1 MMSALGA
8 ADTISQIS
16 SVSSRDEKFF
26 ITGAKVNKAR
36 FEMKKNDEPGSP
48 TARAAQ
54 ALAIMN
60 KKDDKELEEEFGD
73 EVNPKYRNI
82 GE

>member
-1 MMSALGA
+1 MSALGA

-48 TARAAQ
+48 TARAA
-54 ALAIMN
+54 
-60 KKDDKELEEEFGD
+60 
-73 EVNPKYRNI
+73 
-82 GE
+82 

>member
-1 MMSALGA
+1 
-8 ADTISQIS
+8 
-16 SVSSRDEKFF
+16 
-26 ITGAKVNKAR
+26 
-36 FEMKKNDEPGSP
+36 
-48 TARAAQ
+48 
-54 ALAIMN
+54 MN